1 MKIEL
6 EITEEEIRDALARK
20 VRVAIADQTNQWSVD
35 DFIKATVRKYWQEV
49 ADKMVKECLEN
60 SEDMRT
66 RIIAAVER
74 KLKSQVTALMKYQAK
89 G

>member
-6 EITEEEIRDALARK
+6 EISEEEIRDALARK

-35 DFIKATVRKYWQEV
+35 DYIKDVIRDKWKAV
-49 ADKMVKECLEN
+49 ASEMVEEELRN
-60 SEDMRT
+60 SNQLKAK
-66 RIIAAVER
+66 IIAAIEA
-74 KLKSQVTALMKYQAK
+74 KIKSQVSALMKVK